1 MERKMTQIT
10 IETKHK
16 LINFYQLISDVKAK
30 GRQSRAI
37 TKFRKLLTEKLAE
50 LQDDEKLLI
59 AQYYEVDD
67 EGNAKKDEVVSANA
81 DIDISN
87 EAKKRTAVA
96 YINRELIESSQYTYD
111 TLPTQEIDDTI
122 EEVLHVN

>member
-1 MERKMTQIT
+1 MIKE
-10 IETKHK
+10 
-16 LINFYQLISDVKAK
+16 LAK
-30 GRQSRAI
+30 
-37 TKFRKLLTEKLAE
+37 
-50 LQDDEKLLI
+50 
-59 AQYYEVDD
+59 
-67 EGNAKKDEVVSANA
+67 EVVSANA